1 MPMNSIKIGC
11 DLDPIKPIPNCKTFV
26 ADITTPKCL
35 ALVLFKL
42 YIKLYIYI
50 YIMVEFNIFKV
61 DKNI

>member
-50 YIMVEFNIFKV
+50 
-61 DKNI
+61 